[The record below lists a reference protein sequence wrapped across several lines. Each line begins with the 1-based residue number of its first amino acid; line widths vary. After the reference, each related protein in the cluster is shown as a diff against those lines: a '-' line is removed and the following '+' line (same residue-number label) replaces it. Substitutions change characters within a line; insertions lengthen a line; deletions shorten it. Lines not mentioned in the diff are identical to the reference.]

1 MESSKQG
8 MWKGYHLSIEG
19 LRKGYLFRE
28 QMVYKRVRGWT
39 SQLSVLTCVK
49 YPHPP
54 RVLYKVL
61 ERFRSRWHEW
71 LAQRG
76 ARLVPVPPTE
86 LNTAIKYPTLPNL
99 SLFLAP
105 YGGSSRHKGARVIRN
120 HNRSSNG
127 ITIVNKKNARRLR
140 KERNWLPLL
149 KWCGHPLLMLR
160 LGSQGMLLGVGI
172 EHATANSRKRNTITL
187 SSKCFTIHVPKK
199 SKFLQR
205 AKK

>member
-19 LRKGYLFRE
+19 IRKRYLFGE

-61 ERFRSRWHEW
+61 ERFRARWHEW

-99 SLFLAP
+99 SLFLSP

-120 HNRSSNG
+120 HNRGSNG
-127 ITIVNKKNARRLR
+127 ITIVNKKKRTETEER
-140 KERNWLPLL
+140 KEAPGVKVIWASSYPNPW
-149 KWCGHPLLMLR
+149 WCGHPLLMLR
-160 LGSQGMLLGVGI
+160 LGSQGMLFGVGI
-172 EHATANSRKRNTITL
+172 EHARANSRKHNTITL
-187 SSKCFTIHVPKK
+187 SQQMFYY
-199 SKFLQR
+199 
-205 AKK
+205 

>member
-61 ERFRSRWHEW
+61 ERFRARWHEW

-120 HNRSSNG
+120 HNRGSNG

-140 KERNWLPLL
+140 KERKLPVL
-149 KWCGHPLLMLR
+149 KWYGHPHIQIP
-160 LGSQGMLLGVGI
+160 GDVGI
-172 EHATANSRKRNTITL
+172 PFS
-187 SSKCFTIHVPKK
+187 CYG
-199 SKFLQR
+199 
-205 AKK
+205 

>member
-19 LRKGYLFRE
+19 IRKRYLFGE

-61 ERFRSRWHEW
+61 ERFRARWHEW

-99 SLFLAP
+99 SLFLSP

-120 HNRSSNG
+120 HNRGSNG
-127 ITIVNKKNARRLR
+127 ITIVNKKKRTETEER
-140 KERNWLPLL
+140 KEAP
-149 KWCGHPLLMLR
+149 
-160 LGSQGMLLGVGI
+160 GVKVI
-172 EHATANSRKRNTITL
+172 WASPYPN
-187 SSKCFTIHVPKK
+187 P
-199 SKFLQR
+199 
-205 AKK
+205 